1 MIDTF
6 FRVTSFT
13 TLYLYCSQDTAVFC
27 ILPVMLFLLCEW
39 CYRSAL
45 NLYTS
50 NPVIAL
56 VISRH
61 IVVCVAMIRFL

>member
-1 MIDTF
+1 
-6 FRVTSFT
+6 
-13 TLYLYCSQDTAVFC
+13 
-27 ILPVMLFLLCEW
+27 
-39 CYRSAL
+39 L

-56 VISRH
+56 LISRH